1 LLLFKTSRS
10 LNLIGFALFQLV
22 DGLWAGLTDLHVK
35 TPMGVTAENLAEK
48 YGITREDNDNYA
60 LKTQQRWG
68 QGGAF
73 TEQLSCC
80 CLFYF
85 WPQLIQVHAGLAM
98 LPIFSG
104 Y

>member
-1 LLLFKTSRS
+1 
-10 LNLIGFALFQLV
+10 
-22 DGLWAGLTDLHVK
+22 
-35 TPMGVTAENLAEK
+35 MGVTAENLAEK

-73 TEQLSCC
+73 TEQLSCY
-80 CLFYF
+80 CLFYCR
-85 WPQLIQVHAGLAM
+85 PQLIQVHAGLAM

-104 Y
+104 YHIARLRLKNPAPIYSLAIKLRRKIQHQFF